1 MWGESERVREGEG
14 GRGMVRDKM
23 TDRTYHEIN
32 FSSSFLHS
40 CVIIGPFAK
49 YSRGSWGLGVAE

>member
-1 MWGESERVREGEG
+1 MWGQSERVREGEG

-32 FSSSFLHS
+32 FSSSSFLHS

-49 YSRGSWGLGVAE
+49 YSRGSLG